1 MNKELEKENLEL
13 RLLCNKLI
21 NRNYVLKIM
30 YKEIKE
36 KLANIEALLDKMLTD
51 DQKKHLDQVKNSKI

>member
-1 MNKELEKENLEL
+1 MNKELEKENLDL

-21 NRNYVLKIM
+21 NRNYVLEIM
-30 YKEIKE
+30 YREIKE

-51 DQKKHLDQVKNSKI
+51 DQKKYLDKVKNSEI

>member
-13 RLLCNKLI
+13 KLLCNKLI
-21 NRNYVLKIM
+21 NRNYVLEIM

>member
-13 RLLCNKLI
+13 KLLCNKLI
-21 NRNYVLKIM
+21 NRNYALEIM

-36 KLANIEALLDKMLTD
+36 KLANIIRK
-51 DQKKHLDQVKNSKI
+51 

>member
-21 NRNYVLKIM
+21 NRNYVLEIM

-36 KLANIEALLDKMLTD
+36 KLANIETLLDKMLTE
-51 DQKKHLDQVKNSKI
+51 DQKKHLDKVKNSEI

>member
-21 NRNYVLKIM
+21 NRNYVLETM
-30 YKEIKE
+30 YKETKE

-51 DQKKHLDQVKNSKI
+51 DQKKHLDKVKNSEI

>member
-21 NRNYVLKIM
+21 NRNYVLEMM

-36 KLANIEALLDKMLTD
+36 KLANIEALLDKMLTE
-51 DQKKHLDQVKNSKI
+51 DQKKHLGK

>member
-21 NRNYVLKIM
+21 NRNYVLEIM
-30 YKEIKE
+30 YREIKE

-51 DQKKHLDQVKNSKI
+51 DQKKYLDKVKNSEI

>member
-21 NRNYVLKIM
+21 NRNYVLGMM

-36 KLANIEALLDKMLTD
+36 KLANIEALLDKMLTE
-51 DQKKHLDQVKNSKI
+51 DQKKYLDQVKNSKI

>member
-13 RLLCNKLI
+13 KLLCNKLI
-21 NRNYVLKIM
+21 NRNYVLEIM

-36 KLANIEALLDKMLTD
+36 KLANIETLLDKMLTE
-51 DQKKHLDQVKNSKI
+51 DQKKHLDKVKNSEI